1 MDIQSH
7 FVTILYV
14 KKLIYKFFGDKRM
27 FSRRLRYRR
36 PVEEFLEEEIVRLLE
51 TLGNETRIR
60 ILQLLSREPMYV
72 SEISR
77 TLRVGQQAVLRH
89 LQELEELGL
98 IKSYKGESIR
108 GQERKYF
115 RINKNLALEI
125 IIRPDSFRAKILKP
139 VEEIEEMDIEDINF
153 LLEKAKRI
161 LLEEEIDDDELNTL
175 IRHLEKVVTRLAFL
189 IKRVE
194 ITIERLKEKRR

>member
-108 GQERKYF
+108 GPERKYF

-153 LLEKAKRI
+153 LLEKAKRV
-161 LLEEEIDDDELNTL
+161 LLEEEIDDDELNIL

>member
-1 MDIQSH
+1 MKPRKLRCHGS
-7 FVTILYV
+7 V
-14 KKLIYKFFGDKRM
+14 K
-27 FSRRLRYRR
+27 
-36 PVEEFLEEEIVRLLE
+36 EFLEEEIIRLLE
-51 TLGNETRIR
+51 TLGNETRVR

-77 TLRVGQQAVLRH
+77 ALHVGQQAILRH

-108 GQERKYF
+108 GPERKYF
-115 RINKNLALEI
+115 RINKNIALEI
-125 IIRPDSFRAKILKP
+125 IIRPDSFRAKVLKP
-139 VEEIEEMDIEDINF
+139 VERTEEVDIEDINL
-153 LLEKAKRI
+153 LLERAKRA
-161 LLEEEIDDDELNTL
+161 LLEDESEDDEIDAL
-175 IRHLEKVVTRLAFL
+175 IRDLERVVTRLAFL

>member
-1 MDIQSH
+1 
-7 FVTILYV
+7 
-14 KKLIYKFFGDKRM
+14 M